1 MKLSALMRRLLKMK
15 RKHKKVK
22 FKSGDIGF
30 SASNTFFSKAIRF
43 FQSWHTQSA
52 SRSHTFAFVGKE
64 LCVEALSRVK
74 VNHVSKYEG
83 KDVVVYRIPLSK
95 EERESFRI
103 NMLQQ
108 ASKSYGWANILMFGL
123 DAIATKLTS
132 VFGRK
137 KPIFFFTKHAKIFN
151 IPVCSQLVAWGLHKF
166 TSYELKDETG
176 QKVDWRIVSP
186 DYFED
191 LLKIKHNRARLI
203 FESE

>member
-1 MKLSALMRRLLKMK
+1 MKNKSARI
-15 RKHKKVK
+15 K

-30 SASNTFFSKAIRF
+30 SASNTLLSKAIRF

-52 SRSHTFAFVGKE
+52 SRSHTFAMVGKE

-74 VNHVSKYEG
+74 VNHISKY
-83 KDVVVYRIPLSK
+83 KNKNVAVYRIPLSRK
-95 EERESFRI
+95 DRENFRI
-103 NMLQQ
+103 NMLQRVSQ
-108 ASKSYGWANILMFGL
+108 KYGWANILMFGL
-123 DAIATKLTS
+123 DAITTKITS
-132 VFGRK
+132 LFGRK

-151 IPVCSQLVAWGLHKF
+151 IPVCSQLVIWGLHKF
-166 TSYELKDETG
+166 TAYELKDEVG
-176 QKVDWRIVSP
+176 KKVDWRIVSP